1 MIGECAGVKAFKV
14 QQVPKYVV
22 ISIPKPVAS
31 DGHMISITFCSLDR
45 FRFFLLLGFIT
56 TACYLRRVQSNP
68 PIPQL
73 LGLVKNQRY
82 WESCRTNKNLIWDL
96 KMSGGIEGEAVNG
109 GAVLGGTTVVCK
121 PGFQSLYTTGITEP
135 IPGYININ
143 IPFWTL

>member
-1 MIGECAGVKAFKV
+1 
-14 QQVPKYVV
+14 
-22 ISIPKPVAS
+22 
-31 DGHMISITFCSLDR
+31 MISITFCSLDR
-45 FRFFLLLGFIT
+45 FRFFLPLRFIT

-82 WESCRTNKNLIWDL
+82 SENGGIGSHVDCRTNKNLIWDL

-121 PGFQSLYTTGITEP
+121 PGFKSLYTTGITEP

>member
-1 MIGECAGVKAFKV
+1 
-14 QQVPKYVV
+14 
-22 ISIPKPVAS
+22 
-31 DGHMISITFCSLDR
+31 MISITFCSLDR

-109 GAVLGGTTVVCK
+109 GAVWVNVLVGVTGLG
-121 PGFQSLYTTGITEP
+121 
-135 IPGYININ
+135 
-143 IPFWTL
+143 